1 MILVLMNQNDID
13 DTNNENYNHN
23 NDVDDSNRHNYGND
37 NGSHNSDD
45 FDNNSND

>member
-1 MILVLMNQNDID
+1 MNQNDID